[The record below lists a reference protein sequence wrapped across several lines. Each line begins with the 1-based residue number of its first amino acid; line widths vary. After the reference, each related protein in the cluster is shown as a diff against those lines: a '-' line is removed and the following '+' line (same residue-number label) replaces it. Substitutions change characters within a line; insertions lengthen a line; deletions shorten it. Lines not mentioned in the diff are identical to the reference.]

1 MKKSFFII
9 ILTLIANLSFSQTNI
24 FEDDMNVI
32 SFMEGKT
39 FYNSDNGLQIQY
51 GYSSRYN
58 TNCIMIQNDKGDK
71 FYHVNVSIDT
81 YGTYAD
87 LYGMN
92 PENGSNFGFRL
103 FRSKLVVGYGEQ
115 GAVTFYQK

>member
-1 MKKSFFII
+1 MKKS
-9 ILTLIANLSFSQTNI
+9 ILLLVFLFVANFSFAQSNS
-24 FEDDMNVI
+24 FDNDMDVI

-58 TNCIMIQNDKGDK
+58 TNCIMIENDKGDK
-71 FYHVNVSIDT
+71 FYHVNVSIET

-92 PENGSNFGFRL
+92 PDNGSNFGFRL
-103 FRSKLVVGYGEQ
+103 FKTKLIVGYGEQ
-115 GAVTFYQK
+115 GAVTFYLK

>member
-1 MKKSFFII
+1 MKKSILII
-9 ILTLIANLSFSQTNI
+9 ILTLITNLSFSQTNI
-24 FEDDMNVI
+24 FEDDTDVI

-103 FRSKLVVGYGEQ
+103 FKSKLVVGYGEQ

>member
-1 MKKSFFII
+1 MKKVILIFI
-9 ILTLIANLSFSQTNI
+9 LSLFTNLSFSQTILFDN
-24 FEDDMNVI
+24 DMDVI

-71 FYHVNVSIDT
+71 FYHVNVSIET
-81 YGTYAD
+81 HGSYAD
-87 LYGMN
+87 LFGMN
-92 PENGSNFGFRL
+92 PDNGSNFGFRL
-103 FRSKLVVGYGEQ
+103 FRNKLIVGYGEQ
-115 GAVTFYQK
+115 GAVTFYLK